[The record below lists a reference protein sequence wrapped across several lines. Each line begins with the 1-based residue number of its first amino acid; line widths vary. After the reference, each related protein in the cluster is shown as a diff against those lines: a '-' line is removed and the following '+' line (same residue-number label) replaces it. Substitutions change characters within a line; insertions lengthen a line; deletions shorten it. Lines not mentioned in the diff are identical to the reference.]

1 MPTHGNTFMGGM
13 DKDTSKPKYP
23 NNKYPHSENVRPVTD
38 KGLSTQALENIKGT
52 EEVFE
57 MLDIK
62 GMLVLEA
69 TSNVVTTLTQAFQ
82 LETLV
87 PNLNIIETIVTPV
100 GSLTDSLF
108 DQIEELL
115 KDKQFTY
122 HRLFDENR
130 MVIYYETNNPRQIV
144 KFNNSQQGTYGDL
157 KWEIYPEISKF
168 RIIGHTPLRDTTILF
183 TVNDDGEHGWNLTET
198 FSQIWKMSY
207 DPKDPKGTAKVNLL
221 YNGRLNFSREHP
233 IEAIAR
239 YENTKIQRVYFTDNF
254 NVPRTFNAVR
264 SDTWALRVKD
274 FSLITEN
281 ALSMPL
287 ATTEEQ
293 DGGNLPTGRLYVT
306 YRLKKFSGA
315 TSAIAPFSTGV
326 SITTST
332 INTGA
337 LDPEYWDYAYATTS
351 VFSTKMLNYIVPF
364 IPIGFDEIS
373 IYVVHEANPGAFT
386 SYLLKTDTLTSE
398 SSYEFTIST
407 LVDLEIVPIQDL
419 KQYDIDFERV
429 KTLTA
434 KHNRLLFGNIKEA
447 IFLVDFDARAYRFRS
462 WDSIESS
469 SNATVTYMHSIYGNP
484 DLDFT
489 TKKTWDVS
497 EEADAIDIMNK
508 DSTASVHD
516 PYTYKVNYDSQGV
529 LPGDAGT
536 APAIP
541 NIANS
546 FYTNTLGGSG
556 PNIQYEFTFKEITID
571 DSSHVAPS
579 NTDAASPKEIGNPLW
594 PEIPPFVN
602 VPASDGIDVEINN
615 EETIDIGPGFANF
628 KNGRI
633 EAYFK
638 GYMRD
643 EVYRFGIVFY
653 SKTGRTSDVKWIAD
667 IRMPCAGDFSPDSD
681 GVWKGALAQWYSST
695 MPKITTDAYI
705 PQGDGETKGWM
716 LGLKFHVDLRN
727 YADLK
732 GDISGFSIVRAP
744 RRQKDKTIIAEG
756 ALGEVAYKAIS
767 GGTPAAD
774 VRYPELLNPSQFKAQ
789 KTRYWDYNL
798 STPTLKALPN
808 EWRRSYG
815 WHYSTNSTKQWFETL
830 DHRNPEFGNRIIR
843 CQELKHGGNYN
854 TGGGTSHSGAS
865 PYYTPEGNPASNPGW
880 FFEAP
885 KAGIYRFAGSVRPRA
900 QIIFDVKNWSKNE
913 HKWGDDWANSAINNT
928 LGITITMT
936 CVMGFRIIRNNNS
949 PVQETYFENNIYW
962 DHTSPDQ
969 SIYDLGFGNFVA
981 EFTTQGS
988 ENYDTGVDVFSNLDS
1003 NFRRVATDSFG
1014 NAQKSG
1020 AAFTLGIG
1028 DRVQFMGW
1036 MVTEYTGGTIYN
1048 ITNLEG
1054 QGIDMQYRIE
1064 GGTESAA
1071 TEFRCLGTGSA
1082 DVTRRLFNYTRVIDG
1097 NQYLKSNG
1105 ETVGYG
1111 GHQHSVWDDW
1121 TKSTTDFGAT
1131 DTDHIASDDEE
1142 SVGQFCPQ
1150 YLTLDCPDLKFITGT
1165 KIQNHLLESGDE
1177 VKYTLKPVAGYV
1189 HISENNPHTNTPP
1202 DGSLYYEYDE
1212 ESAAG
1217 SAASF
1222 HDGNSGYSEIGYLY
1236 SNDPTTVNGVSD
1248 NEQTFIKWFS
1258 RYTKALALVH
1268 NVNFTDRMNFADY
1281 GSHDGWGTVGELTKV
1296 ESGAYIDVDS
1306 GKSNISGMDEE
1317 DELRFL
1323 NSGFCTNCHEYINLD
1338 NTGSAIVSPG
1348 VFTAFI
1354 AGKFSRITKYLI
1366 NFSFGYGDGGV
1377 RDNDPYIGNG
1387 NLIWDNNRHVE
1398 QHNEYHNPQTSY
1410 PGNRVGFYDSSGN
1423 NKKIPRRGQ
1432 VTIVDICRELESQY
1446 GGNTFKE
1453 RKDSEY
1459 MSVGHFTRVNDKSDD
1474 VITVSI
1480 FGGDIFQSAFAEK
1493 KLYSE
1498 NFNFRRYNSSNVLID
1513 PQIAFSPIVGKIY
1526 PIQSVVNTDMRVGY
1540 NFNNFH
1546 SYPDILLPPDDTAV
1560 ELVYE
1565 IEPDDYTCPILYIT
1579 EKKLQT
1585 YLVTGQNIL
1594 TGEFDN
1600 RVYMSQT
1607 KINGELFD
1615 SWTIFKP
1622 LDYMDVDGHYGPINK
1637 LEVFNDQVL
1646 FYQDK
1651 SFGIISLNPQS
1662 LITDN
1667 SGGSVQLGTG
1677 KGLVAFR
1684 YISNSVGAF
1693 HQWGIVKA
1701 KGAVY
1706 FFDAYHRKF
1715 FRYSPKGPEP
1725 LSDLKGMSS
1734 WIHKN
1739 ITGSVLTSDNPILFS
1754 GITSVYDQRFN
1765 EVIFTFHV
1773 EEEKEDILLPS
1784 GAASTT
1790 TAEEATQVG
1799 LGGLTADTPCATFG
1813 GHLEAGGVFFL
1824 DNPGLDTTLMI
1835 ELLSTPGIHV
1845 QLDFSCGDDPAA
1857 TLGIVDA
1864 TVTSDLQNLP
1874 VIFSF
1879 IIPPGSEYPLSF
1891 TFANVIT
1898 SCVQLLIW
1906 CPAVPVHPGLPEEES
1921 TILVKPKTSYTLV
1934 YNEMIDAFSS
1944 FYSHFPRHYVSDSK
1958 RIFSQPPLGYPVHL
1972 HDAGVRGEF
1981 YKETFDS
1988 IIELLVN
1995 PKGTWTK
2002 VFNNIEYLTQAST
2015 SGGTDL
2021 VDITFDTLRVLNEY
2035 QDTGDITLVVD
2046 DNVKRRM
2053 RTWRTQVPRDGKA
2066 RIRNPY
2072 VTMKFTYEN
2081 TPNNRRLIIH
2091 DILTHYMDAPM

>member
-1 MPTHGNTFMGGM
+1 MGGM

-57 MLDIK
+57 MLEIK
-62 GMLVLEA
+62 GMLVIEA
-69 TSNVVTTLTQAFQ
+69 TGNFITTLVQSFQ
-82 LETLV
+82 LETIV
-87 PNLNIIETIVTPV
+87 STFDIIVTPGIV
-100 GSLTDSLF
+100 TQIGAPTDTLF

-115 KDKQFTY
+115 NNNLFTY

-130 MVIYYETNNPRQIV
+130 IVIYYETNNPRQID
-144 KFNNSQQGTYGDL
+144 KFNNSQQGTSGDL
-157 KWEIYPEISKF
+157 KWEIYPALSKF
-168 RIIGHTPLRDTTILF
+168 RIIGHTPLRESIILF

-198 FSQIWKMSY
+198 FSQIWTMDY
-207 DPKDPKGTAKVNLL
+207 DPADPKGTTKVHLL
-221 YNGRLNFSREHP
+221 YNGRLNFSRKHP

-239 YENTKIQRVYFTDNF
+239 YENTKIQRVYFTDDY

-264 SDTWALRVKD
+264 TDTWALRVKD
-274 FSLITEN
+274 FNLITEN

-315 TSAIAPFSTGV
+315 TSAIAPFSAGV
-326 SITTST
+326 SITTSI
-332 INTGA
+332 INTGV

-351 VFSTKMLNYIVPF
+351 VFSTKMLNYIVPS
-364 IPIGFDEIS
+364 IPIGFDEIT
-373 IYVVHEANPGAFT
+373 IYVVHEADPGAFV
-386 SYLLKTDTLTSE
+386 SYLFKTDTLTSE
-398 SSYEFTIST
+398 GSYEFTIAT
-407 LVDLEIVPIQDL
+407 LVDLEVVPIQDL
-419 KQYDIDFERV
+419 KQYDIDFDRV

-447 IFLVDFDARAYRFRS
+447 IFLLDFDARAYRFRS
-462 WDSIESS
+462 WDSVEGS
-469 SNATVTYMHSIYGNP
+469 SNTTVDYMTSPYGNP
-484 DLDFT
+484 TIDFT
-489 TKKTWDVS
+489 SKKTWAISEDADV
-497 EEADAIDIMNK
+497 IDPMNK
-508 DSTASVHD
+508 DSTASVHE
-516 PYTYKVNYDSQGV
+516 PFTYKVNYDSQGP
-529 LPGDAGT
+529 LPSDAGN
-536 APAIP
+536 APADP

-556 PNIQYEFTFKEITID
+556 PNVQYEFTFKEITID

-579 NTDAASPKEIGNPLW
+579 DTDAASPQEIGNPLW

-667 IRMPCAGDFSPDSD
+667 IRMPCAGDFKPDSD
-681 GVWKGALAQWYSST
+681 GVWKGALAQWFSAT

-705 PQGDGETKGWM
+705 PKGDGETKGWM

-727 YADLK
+727 YIELK

-744 RRQKDKTIIAEG
+744 RKQKDKTIIAEG
-756 ALGEVAYKAIS
+756 ALGEVAYKAIT

-774 VRYPELLNPSQFKAQ
+774 VRYPDLLNSTQFKAQ
-789 KTRYWDYNL
+789 KTHYWDYSL
-798 STPTLKALPN
+798 STPALIDLPN
-808 EWRRSYG
+808 EWRKSYN
-815 WHYSTNSTKQWFETL
+815 WHIVGGTGSSTPQWFETL

-843 CQELKHGGNYN
+843 CNELKYGENYNDGGN
-854 TGGGTSHSGAS
+854 SGNSTAK

-885 KAGIYRFAGSVRPRA
+885 KAGIYRFAASIRPRA

-913 HKWGDDWANSAINNT
+913 YKYGDDWAHSAINNT
-928 LGITITMT
+928 LGLTITMT
-936 CVMGFRIIRNNNS
+936 CVLGFKIIRNNNQ
-949 PVQETYFENNIYW
+949 PDQESFVENNFYW
-962 DHTSPDQ
+962 DHTTSNQ
-969 SIYDLGFGNFVA
+969 AITDLGFGDFTA

-988 ENYDTGVDVFSNLDS
+988 ENYDSGLDLFNS
-1003 NFRRVATDSFG
+1003 LQNGKRVAKIGGVT
-1014 NAQKSG
+1014 QKGG
-1020 AAFTLGIG
+1020 AKFTLGIG
-1028 DRVQFMGW
+1028 DRVQFLSW
-1036 MVTEYTGGTIYN
+1036 MVTDVTGGHIYN
-1048 ITNLEG
+1048 IKNLYS
-1054 QGIDMQYRIE
+1054 QGIDMQYRIA
-1064 GGTESAA
+1064 GGTGSAA

-1097 NQYLKSNG
+1097 NQQLKANG
-1105 ETVGYG
+1105 ETVNYG
-1111 GHQHSVWDDW
+1111 GHNHSVWDDW
-1121 TKSTTDFGAT
+1121 TKSTTTFGAT
-1131 DTDHIASDDEE
+1131 DTDDIASDDD
-1142 SVGQFCPQ
+1142 SAVGQFCSQ

-1202 DGSLYYEYDE
+1202 DGSLYYDYDK

-1222 HDGNSGYSEIGYLY
+1222 NSGNSGYSEIGYLY
-1236 SNDPTTVNGVSD
+1236 SNDPTLVNGVND

-1268 NVNFTDRMNFADY
+1268 NVNFTDRMNFANY
-1281 GSHDGWGTVGELTKV
+1281 GSHVGWGNVGELTKV
-1296 ESGAYIDVDS
+1296 ENGSYIDVEM
-1306 GKSNISGMDEE
+1306 GKGNISGMDEE

-1323 NSGFCTNCHEYINLD
+1323 NAGFCTNNHEYINLSD
-1338 NTGSAIVSPG
+1338 TGSAIISPG

-1354 AGKFSRITKYLI
+1354 AGEFSRITRYLI

-1377 RDNDPYIGNG
+1377 RDNDPYLGNG
-1387 NLIWDNNRHVE
+1387 NLIWNFNEHVK
-1398 QHNEYHNPQTSY
+1398 QHNEYINTSTSY
-1410 PGNRVGFYDSSGN
+1410 PGNRIGFYDSTGSN
-1423 NKKIPRRGQ
+1423 NKTPRRGQ
-1432 VTIVDICRELESQY
+1432 VTIVDICREIKSQY

-1453 RKDSEY
+1453 RKDSDY
-1459 MSVGHFTRVNDKSDD
+1459 ISVGHFTRVNEKSDD
-1474 VITVSI
+1474 ILTVSV

-1498 NFNFRRYNSSNVLID
+1498 NFNFRRYNSNGTLID

-1546 SYPDILLPPDDTAV
+1546 SYPDILLPPDATSV

-1565 IEPDDYTCPILYIT
+1565 IEPDDYLCPVLYLT
-1579 EKKLQT
+1579 ERKLQT

-1600 RVYMSQT
+1600 RVYMSQN

-1637 LEVFNDQVL
+1637 LEVFNDQVM
-1646 FYQDK
+1646 FFQDK

-1677 KGLVAFR
+1677 KGMVAFR

-1701 KGAVY
+1701 KGAMY

-1715 FRYSPKGPEP
+1715 FRYTPNGPEP

-1734 WIHKN
+1734 WIYKN
-1739 ITGSVLTSDNPILFS
+1739 ITGNILTSDNPILFE

-1765 EVIFTFHV
+1765 EIIFTFHV
-1773 EEEKEDILLPS
+1773 DREEEEISLPHTGAPS
-1784 GAASTT
+1784 G
-1790 TAEEATQVG
+1790 TAQQVG
-1799 LGGLTADTPCATFG
+1799 LQGSLAADTPCATFE
-1813 GHLEAGGVFFL
+1813 GHLDISGIFFL
-1824 DNPGLDTTLMI
+1824 DDPDRYAALMI
-1835 ELLSTPGIHV
+1835 ELLLTTGIHV
-1845 QLDFSCGDDPAA
+1845 QLDFSCAPDPARS
-1857 TLGIVDA
+1857 LGIVDA
-1864 TVTSDLQNLP
+1864 TITSNLQTLP
-1874 VIFSF
+1874 VSFSF
-1879 IIPPGSEYPLSF
+1879 IMPSGAEYPPSF
-1891 TFANVIT
+1891 TYNNVEAE
-1898 SCVQLLIW
+1898 CVTLLVW
-1906 CPAVPVHPGLPEEES
+1906 CPEVPIHPGLPEEEPEVL
-1921 TILVKPKTSYTLV
+1921 IRPKKSFTLV
-1934 YNEMIDAFSS
+1934 YSEMIDAFTS
-1944 FYSHFPRHYVSDSK
+1944 FYSHHPRHYISDSK
-1958 RIFSQPPLGYPVHL
+1958 RIFSQPPAGYPVYL

-1988 IIELLVN
+1988 VIELLVN

-2015 SGGTDL
+2015 AGGVDL

-2035 QDTGDITLVVD
+2035 QDSGEITLVVD
-2046 DNVKRRM
+2046 ENIRRRM

-2081 TPNNRRLIIH
+2081 NPDNRRLIIH
-2091 DILTHYMDAPM
+2091 DILTHYIDAPM